1 MASPNVCWG
10 IEAGAGAIKAVKI
23 AIENERLKLLDYVVV
38 PHAKTLSTPGLD
50 QDDAMRVALGTFTSQ
65 TDLTGARVAVSV
77 PGHSAFARFAKLP
90 PVEPKKVPD
99 IVKFEAVQQIPFPL
113 EEVEWDFQT
122 FQAPDSPD
130 IEVGIFAMTKTK
142 VNQILGTLA
151 DVRINPD
158 AVTLSP
164 LAAFNALAYDL
175 EFTERTPG
183 TIILDIGT
191 TSSDLIIAEAGRVW
205 IRTFGLGGHHF
216 TDALVNHF
224 KLSYQK
230 AERLKEEA
238 EQGPHAKHVFQ
249 AMRGVFTD
257 LVQEINRSIGY
268 YTTLHRDA
276 SLTRIIG
283 LGSTFMLPGLRKF
296 LKQQL
301 SMDVFRLEEFKRL
314 EIPAERKDDFF
325 AKATNFVTA
334 YGLALQGLGCQT
346 IDANL
351 VPMERVR
358 DVMWKRK
365 VPWFGIA
372 AGVGLAASAA
382 MFYRPFT
389 DGAKVKSMRAPQ
401 EVSATISE
409 ASKLKAKASEANV
422 IGGLTPDYSALNA
435 IAMAKHVPYH
445 EFVARD
451 ISDML
456 ADAEGKVGQVPV
468 SAGSAP
474 HSGPAFMLT
483 EVTTDYVPPQSS
495 AFEYRVAAT
504 KRGNAGGGG
513 GRAGGQGSGERENRG
528 GGSSGGFGG
537 DGAGAPTDEK
547 GLDKGRIVVQMD
559 LRTTHP
565 DPRRLVTSTLLPWL
579 RDNAVRA
586 GVPYEVV
593 ANASDIFVT
602 VDIVEPKPA
611 ELASGQPGVEGAPV
625 QPRVYINERGEEEV
639 DMEEYLRNLDPT
651 KFQITGGSSQGSR
664 GGGAGS
670 GEALNGTLEAEAP
683 LVPPPDQ
690 VLPEEASKLRLFFYV
705 VLGEPAKSEGESGG
719 EN

>member
-10 IEAGAGAIKAVKI
+10 IEAGAGAIKAVKV
-23 AIENERLKLLDYVVV
+23 AIENERVKLLDFVHV

-65 TDLTGARVAVSV
+65 TDLSGARVSVSV

-158 AVTLSP
+158 VVTLSP
-164 LAAFNALAYDL
+164 LAAFNAMAYDL

-216 TDALVNHF
+216 TDALVSHF

-301 SMDVFRLEEFKRL
+301 SMDVFRMEEFKRL
-314 EIPAERKDDFF
+314 DIPAERKDEFL

-334 YGLALQGLGCQT
+334 YGLALQGLGFQT

-358 DVMWKRK
+358 EVMWKRK

-372 AGVGLAASAA
+372 AGVGLAASGA

-389 DGAKVKSMRAPQ
+389 DSAKVKSMRAPQ
-401 EVSATISE
+401 EVSSVISE
-409 ASKLKAKASEANV
+409 ASKLKARASEANV
-422 IGGLTPDYSALNA
+422 IGGLSPDYSALNA
-435 IAMAKHVPYH
+435 IAMAANVPYH

-451 ISDML
+451 ISDLL
-456 ADAEGKVGQVPV
+456 ADAESKVGQVPV
-468 SAGSAP
+468 PAGSAP
-474 HSGPAFMLT
+474 HTGPAFMLT
-483 EVTTDYVPPQSS
+483 QVTTDYVPPQDS
-495 AFEYRVAAT
+495 AYEYRVAAT

-513 GRAGGQGSGERENRG
+513 GRGGGPGPGRDDRPGGGAGGFEGS
-528 GGSSGGFGG
+528 
-537 DGAGAPTDEK
+537 DGGAPAEEK
-547 GLDKGRIVVQMD
+547 GRDKGRIVVQID
-559 LRTTHP
+559 VKTTHP

-579 RDNAVRA
+579 RANAVRT

-593 ANASDIFVT
+593 ANAADIFVS
-602 VDIVEPKPA
+602 VEIVEPKPA
-611 ELASGQPGVEGAPV
+611 ELASGQPGGEGATT
-625 QPRVYINERGEEEV
+625 QPRVFINERGEEEV

-651 KFQITGGSSQGSR
+651 KFQITGGGPQSSR
-664 GGGAGS
+664 GGGSGT
-670 GEALNGTLEAEAP
+670 GEALNSTLESEAP
-683 LVPPPDQ
+683 LAPPPDQ
-690 VLPEEASKLRLFFYV
+690 VLPEEASTLRLFFYV
-705 VLGEPAKSEGESGG
+705 ILGEPAKSEGESGG
-719 EN
+719 GN